1 MKQRPLFRRG
11 LAAAAAAALV
21 CALPL
26 SASAFFWDKKEEAPA
41 LSDFSKN
48 GLVGETI
55 TFSQEDFAPSQG
67 EASLSYI
74 TLNSLPDPGAGAL
87 TLGGQALS
95 AGAVVDATALS
106 GLVFQ
111 SSASPTVTTTGFTF
125 TPAFSPSA
133 EEPEDVT
140 VTLYL
145 LTAANEAP
153 IARNMDLTTYRN
165 VAITGYF
172 DAVDGEG
179 DALTFQLT
187 ATPARGSV
195 ELSEDGSARFV
206 YTPYENKTGKDS
218 FTYVATD
225 SAGNTS
231 PEATVS
237 LRIEKPGTS
246 VTYADLE
253 GDPAHKAAI
262 RLAEE
267 GIYVGRRLGDSYFF
281 DPDQPVS
288 RAQFLTMAMAAAG
301 VEALEGVTLTGFA
314 DDASI
319 PAWAKGAVSAAL
331 MAGAIQGSR
340 DESGAPVFGADQT
353 VTRGEATVMLNNLL
367 DIADVPVE
375 VFSPEGA
382 DHWAAQAAA
391 NLSASGVLPAGDTG
405 TAQLSQALTLGQ
417 AAELLDGALDVV
429 AAREGGWFPW

>member
-231 PEATVS
+231 PEAKVT
-237 LRIEKPGTS
+237 IQIQKPDTK
-246 VTYADLE
+246 VDYADLE
-253 GDPAHKAAI
+253 GHPAHKAAL

-267 GIYVGRRLGDSYFF
+267 DIFVGEYRNGQYFF

-288 RAQFLTMAMAAAG
+288 RAEFLSLAMAAAG
-301 VEALEGVTLTGFA
+301 LEPLEDVTLTGFA
-314 DDASI
+314 DDEAI
-319 PAWAKGAVSAAL
+319 PTWAKGFVSAAL
-331 MAGAIQGSR
+331 KAGAVQGGR
-340 DESGAPVFGADQT
+340 DENGAPVFDAGSP
-353 VTRGEATVMLNNLL
+353 VTRAEASVMLNSLL
-367 DIADVPVE
+367 DITDVPAE
-375 VFSPEGA
+375 VFFSEGE

-391 NLSASGVLPAGDTG
+391 NLTASGILESAAPAS
-405 TAQLSQALTLGQ
+405 LSDQLTLGQ
-417 AAELLDGALDVV
+417 AAELLDGALDVL
-429 AAREGGWFPW
+429 AAREDDGWLPW